1 MILGKY
7 TTVQAIRNILV
18 KEMGYLIAPNRFVIA
33 NQEYTFPTDQNAW
46 VIINESMSKV
56 YSNQNHT
63 FTDKSGN
70 YNELQVVLT
79 QDVITVNIMSKNL
92 QALQFKEGIPMAL
105 RSIYAQQQQEQYAFK
120 IAQIMTVMNLSD
132 VEGGSEYW
140 RFGWTLNVL
149 SMYERIKS
157 QTYFDGVLTELSVN
171 DGEPLIEVEFNPA
184 VKTDFIVPWG
194 TT

>member
-46 VIINESMSKV
+46 IIINESMSKV
-56 YSNQNHT
+56 YSNQN
-63 FTDKSGN
+63 
-70 YNELQVVLT
+70 
-79 QDVITVNIMSKNL
+79 
-92 QALQFKEGIPMAL
+92 
-105 RSIYAQQQQEQYAFK
+105 QQQQEQYAFK